1 VEVRLQI
8 DRFHTEQLWYVPS
21 QRIFASRSAGDLIRW
36 SLAGTQRIDQIVVRQ
51 AGRVEPFTPRAVAAS
66 IDGEK
71 VAGDVS
77 GYLDLFAASGPAKP
91 VGNMVHVSVK
101 TDPPSPWALTNVW
114 FYPDDGVL
122 RLGNVVVDL
131 PAWVADDLR
140 AGRPISSEGRSFD
153 WPLVS
158 GALLLALAL
167 GLTALLLARRSRRPR
182 AATA

>member
-1 VEVRLQI
+1 VKKLLLVAVLALALAPGAGAKEITGLEVCGVDGCRAVSVPNGLHEWPGGATGGATFPPPAAPFVEVRLQI

-36 SLAGTQRIDQIVVRQ
+36 SLAGT
-51 AGRVEPFTPRAVAAS
+51 
-66 IDGEK
+66 
-71 VAGDVS
+71 
-77 GYLDLFAASGPAKP
+77 
-91 VGNMVHVSVK
+91 
-101 TDPPSPWALTNVW
+101 
-114 FYPDDGVL
+114 
-122 RLGNVVVDL
+122 
-131 PAWVADDLR
+131 DDLR